1 MPREIDV
8 TGFKVRLRK
17 AHRGNLLWEV
27 GGGEEK
33 CSGSPRGDGE
43 LGPDC
48 RRECSGS
55 PREDGELGPDCRRE
69 CSGSPRGDGE
79 LGPDC
84 RREWMASAQF
94 QQEAV

>member
-1 MPREIDV
+1 MCSLHRQIDV
-8 TGFKVRLRK
+8 TGFKVRLRR
-17 AHRGNLLWEV
+17 AHRGNLLWEE

-33 CSGSPRGDGE
+33 CSGSPRGDRE
-43 LGPDC
+43 LGPDY
-48 RRECSGS
+48 
-55 PREDGELGPDCRRE
+55 RRE

-84 RREWMASAQF
+84 RRQWMAGAQF